1 MEADILPSHHGRFV
15 KSTGDGLM
23 LEFANVQPAIRA
35 AFAIQH
41 ACVNVNKGMPARQHM
56 LLRTGVHV
64 GQVIADEHDVYG
76 RGVNL
81 AARLTT
87 LAGPGEIV
95 VSADVR
101 DQQVKEAGDS
111 R

>member
-1 MEADILPSHHGRFV
+1 MVPGDTPLAHDPEQVVRTVLFIDLVESVRLMEENETDLVRRWRQLVAAVEADILPSHHGRFV

-64 GQVIADEHDVYG
+64 
-76 RGVNL
+76 
-81 AARLTT
+81 
-87 LAGPGEIV
+87 
-95 VSADVR
+95 
-101 DQQVKEAGDS
+101 
-111 R
+111 